1 MHEMLEAAGTIL
13 DDVVALRRDVHR
25 HPELGLDNPS
35 TQRRIIDALDGLPL
49 AVRAGEGLTSVVA
62 DLDGEGSGQPATVL
76 LRADTDALPM
86 TEESGEDF
94 CSVEQGRAHACG
106 HDAHTAM
113 LVGAARLLSDMRD
126 RFAGRV
132 RFMFQ
137 PGEEGAGGAPI
148 MIDEGVLDGVDRAFA
163 LHITPN
169 LPIGFAGCRAGPMLA
184 STDEISVTVTGR
196 GGHASMPHLCV
207 DPVPPMAAMIGALQ
221 TAITRE
227 INAFDPALVT
237 VAHVEAGTTHNVIP
251 EIARFEGTIRC
262 VSEGTRDQTREA
274 VERVCASIA
283 SAHRCTA
290 EVRIQEGY
298 PVTVNDAGEAARF
311 ARACAET
318 LGPDGHVE
326 FPSPVMGGED
336 FSYLLQQ
343 VPGAMAFL
351 GVCPADVEDSLTAPP
366 CHSNRMRLNED
377 GMAHGVALHMAMAL
391 DR

>member
-1 MHEMLEAAGTIL
+1 MS
-13 DDVVALRRDVHR
+13 ALSD
-25 HPELGLDNPS
+25 
-35 TQRRIIDALDGLPL
+35 LPL
-49 AVRAGEGLTSVVA
+49 AVRTGDGLTSVIA
-62 DLDGEGSGQPATVL
+62 DLDGQGSGRPSTVL

-94 CSVEQGRAHACG
+94 CSVEEGRAHACG

-113 LVGAARLLSDMRD
+113 LVGAARILSGMRD
-126 RFAGRV
+126 RFAGRI

-137 PGEEGAGGAPI
+137 PGEEGAGGAAV
-148 MIDEGVLDGVDRAFA
+148 MIKEGVLDGVDRAFA

-169 LPIGFAGCRAGPMLA
+169 LPVGFAGCRAGPMLA
-184 STDEISVTVTGR
+184 STDELSVRVTGR
-196 GGHASMPHLCV
+196 GGHASMPHLCI

-221 TAITRE
+221 TAVTRE
-227 INAFDPALVT
+227 VNAFDPALVT

-251 EIARFEGTIRC
+251 EVAQFEGTIRC
-262 VSEGTRDQTREA
+262 VSESTRVQVRDA
-274 VERVCASIA
+274 VRRVCASIG

-290 EVRIQEGY
+290 EVEIKEGY
-298 PVTVNDAGEAARF
+298 PVTVNDAREAARF
-311 ARACAET
+311 ARTCDET
-318 LGPDGHVE
+318 LGPEGHVE

-351 GVCPADVEDSLTAPP
+351 GVCPAEIENSLTAAP

-377 GMAHGVALHMAMAL
+377 GLVHGVALHVAMAL